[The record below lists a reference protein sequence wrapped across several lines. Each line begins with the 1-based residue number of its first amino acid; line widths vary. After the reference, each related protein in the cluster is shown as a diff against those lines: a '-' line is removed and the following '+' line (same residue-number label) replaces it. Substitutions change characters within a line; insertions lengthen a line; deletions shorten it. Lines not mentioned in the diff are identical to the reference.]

1 MRLLY
6 ERYISE
12 ECHLHFIYFCTF
24 NNAVLADYVQ
34 RPAARSYSREII
46 GVLVTCLFLWT
57 LKSALSCPQQRN
69 NSILLRSTVL
79 HSTTSYSTVT
89 FGDVI
94 SQKSAWFKYRFRQL
108 AFGNGVNN
116 MVAPSNIDGA
126 GLAQSA

>member
-1 MRLLY
+1 MSVIYLKNAICILFISAPSITQSLQTTCSGQLHVVIPGKLLVFW
-6 ERYISE
+6 S
-12 ECHLHFIYFCTF
+12 
-24 NNAVLADYVQ
+24 LAF
-34 RPAARSYSREII
+34 
-46 GVLVTCLFLWT
+46 FLWT